1 MCVCTVYVYV
11 YVYVYVCI
19 YTYAIQKM
27 LLSIKTLYDFIFYLF
42 CRPTVYTMLF

>member
-1 MCVCTVYVYV
+1 MCVCICIV

-27 LLSIKTLYDFIFYLF
+27 LLSIKTLHDLIFYLF